1 MSTLDERLR
10 AITLE
15 QDQSHRL
22 YEYEKLAKELVVGTT
37 SDGLEA
43 FVDHSA
49 YHGFDARFARTRVA
63 WAT

>member
-1 MSTLDERLR
+1 MSSLDERLR

-22 YEYEKLAKELVVGTT
+22 HEYEKLAKEVVVGTT
-37 SDGLEA
+37 SDGLEV

-49 YHGFDARFARTRVA
+49 YRSVSSRAYR
-63 WAT
+63 

>member
-1 MSTLDERLR
+1 MSSLDERLR

-22 YEYEKLAKELVVGTT
+22 HEYEKLAKEVVVGTT

-49 YHGFDARFARTRVA
+49 YRSVSSRAY
-63 WAT
+63 